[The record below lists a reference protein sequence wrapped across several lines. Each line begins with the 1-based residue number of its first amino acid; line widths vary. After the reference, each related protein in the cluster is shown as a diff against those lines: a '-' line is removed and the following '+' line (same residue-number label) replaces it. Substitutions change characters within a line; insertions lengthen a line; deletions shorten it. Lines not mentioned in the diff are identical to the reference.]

1 MLWKLSF
8 KYQII
13 IPMTLL
19 NSVTIIADVLS
30 TMQKDRLMLAMIDG
44 GLPNEALQEKA
55 KFLVPPPFVTPPHLI
70 FPLTNLSNH
79 RITLVVKKTKKNP
92 SRSWSP
98 TIRSL
103 SPILPQMVVM
113 SFWFLRI
120 LYLRSKPFNLDPYS
134 PGNLLIISNSLF
146 GT

>member
-1 MLWKLSF
+1 
-8 KYQII
+8 
-13 IPMTLL
+13 MTLL

-79 RITLVVKKTKKNP
+79 RITLVVKKTKKKPIKIMESNHQIIESNP
-92 SRSWSP
+92 SSDGCNV
-98 TIRSL
+98 
-103 SPILPQMVVM
+103 ILVSQ
-113 SFWFLRI
+113 
-120 LYLRSKPFNLDPYS
+120 
-134 PGNLLIISNSLF
+134 NSLF
-146 GT
+146 EK